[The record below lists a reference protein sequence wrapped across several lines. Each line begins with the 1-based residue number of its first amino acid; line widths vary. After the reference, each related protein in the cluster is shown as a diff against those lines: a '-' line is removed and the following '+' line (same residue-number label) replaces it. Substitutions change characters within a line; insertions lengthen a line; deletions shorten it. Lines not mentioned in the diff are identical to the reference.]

1 MNKDKNNKKSAKS
14 AILYIATPFF
24 AAAICVGI
32 TAVALIK
39 PADKLKVFTNLAFM
53 DSMKSGIAD
62 ETGLVIRE
70 NEIDTEHEGETYN
83 EGEVIRP
90 KFGELYAIL
99 RSDDLELDIPVYWGS
114 NAELLEHG
122 ACHSSS
128 SVLAGQKG
136 NSVISAHVDTYFAD
150 LDKLK
155 KGDTVTLNTAYGEF
169 IYKVREEIS
178 FESSDRKYVTISKDD
193 RLTLYTC
200 KNDILGASDQRIGVI
215 CDLEESRYYEPKKE
229 ANE

>member
-1 MNKDKNNKKSAKS
+1 MNNEKNNKKSAKS
-14 AILYIATPFF
+14 LILHIATPFF

-39 PADKLKVFTNLAFM
+39 PADKLKVFANLAFM
-53 DSMKSGIAD
+53 DNLKSGISD

-70 NEIDTEHEGETYN
+70 NEIDTEHEGETYSD
-83 EGEVIRP
+83 GEIIRP
-90 KFGELYAIL
+90 KFGELYALL
-99 RSDDLELDIPVYWGS
+99 RSDKLEIDIPVYWGS
-114 NAELLEHG
+114 NPELLEHG
-122 ACHSSS
+122 ACHTSS
-128 SVLAGQKG
+128 SVIAGQKG

-155 KGDTVTLNTAYGEF
+155 KGDTITLNTAYGEF
-169 IYKVREEIS
+169 IYKVREEIA
-178 FESSDRKYVTISKDD
+178 FKSSDRKYVTVSKDD

-200 KNDILGASDQRIGVI
+200 KNDILGASNQRIGVI

-229 ANE
+229 ADE

>member
-1 MNKDKNNKKSAKS
+1 MDKEKNKKSKSS
-14 AILYIATPFF
+14 AIIHIATPFF
-24 AAAICVGI
+24 VAAICVGI
-32 TAVALIK
+32 TAVAMIK
-39 PADKLKVFTNLAFM
+39 PADKLKVFANLAFM
-53 DSMKSGIAD
+53 DSLKSGVSD

-70 NEIDTEHEGETYN
+70 SEIDTEHEGETYRD
-83 EGEVIRP
+83 GEIIRP

-99 RSDDLELDIPVYWGS
+99 RSEELGIDIPVYWGS

-122 ACHSSS
+122 ACHASS

-155 KGDTVTLNTAYGEF
+155 KDDTVTLNTVYGEF
-169 IYKVREEIS
+169 IYKVREEIA
-178 FESSDRKYVTISKDD
+178 FESSNRKYVSVSKDD

-200 KNDILGASDQRIGVI
+200 KNDILGASDQRIGFI
-215 CDLEESRYYEPKKE
+215 CDLEESHYYEPKKE
-229 ANE
+229 ADE